1 MAKGSSAMKRSSAS
15 RSASSSGSFLHDD
28 SVQRLDE
35 RAVSEFEQA
44 VHDVLADFGLPDDTV
59 TRINGYMLH
68 VGKSH
73 DGVAGANGF
82 DEISLNPEFFSDYQ
96 KANSISD
103 SRGYTIT
110 GGIKG
115 TATHEV
121 GHVIAHQILKKS
133 MPGASNYEIA
143 KARHNEK
150 AEKAIIREAKK
161 RYGSN
166 PQISP
171 YGSTRKAEKIAE
183 AVSDVYTN
191 GSKAKPY
198 SKVIVQVM
206 KDMLRRSG
214 ANAN

>member
-1 MAKGSSAMKRSSAS
+1 MSKTAEAQRRYRSANSRKGSF
-15 RSASSSGSFLHDD
+15 SFQHDE
-28 SVQRLDE
+28 SVQKLDQ

-44 VHDVLADFGLPDDTV
+44 VHDVLADFGLPDNTV
-59 TRINGYMLH
+59 TRINGYMLNI
-68 VGKSH
+68 GKGH

-96 KANSISD
+96 KANDISD

-133 MPGASNYEIA
+133 MPGASNLEIA

-161 RYGSN
+161 RFGSN
-166 PQISP
+166 PPISP

-191 GSKAKPY
+191 GRKAKPY
-198 SKVIVQVM
+198 SKVIVEVM
-206 KDMLRRSG
+206 KDMLR
-214 ANAN
+214 